1 MEKSSKR
8 GKIPQQ
14 DWPSIISRYESGETL
29 ASIARTY
36 DCSPPAISYIVSRTR
51 ARTAA
56 AESAGAS
63 PPGLPLT
70 EPQLVKATGST
81 TPTHDM
87 PDHDSAHSTVTA
99 DKTRQTVSTET
110 QQSAIEV
117 ITSAGTKQSP
127 DAERLTQKELFS
139 PQMSSSKSNERQA
152 AVETRQPAAG
162 RCAAIPRHAFDDR
175 SCRRVSP
182 TQFSGSVASKRRRPA
197 DAPPV
202 AAGEWTRLEPGDASV
217 EPERQLR
224 QCLRRSAGLASA
236 GGIGGFR
243 AADTATPAALSRG
256 PHLGRR
262 LALLGQNSA
271 PPGCS
276 TKPRKLARAAL
287 LSIVRY
293 ANASMK
299 ILRPFSR
306 RSMRLSTTIRP
317 RAEPSCGK
325 PPTGCYAPGLAP
337 ESSWSG
343 WRRASRCIRATP
355 LRVRHRLSARVRHPA
370 LSSLSRALP
379 KRERAAQFGRPAVYP

>member
-63 PPGLPLT
+63 PPVLPLT

-99 DKTRQTVSTET
+99 DKTRQNVSTET

-139 PQMSSSKSNERQA
+139 PQMSSLKSNERPA
-152 AVETRQPAAG
+152 TVETDNHP
-162 RCAAIPRHAFDDR
+162 
-175 SCRRVSP
+175 
-182 TQFSGSVASKRRRPA
+182 
-197 DAPPV
+197 
-202 AAGEWTRLEPGDASV
+202 PGDA
-217 EPERQLR
+217 RQPRDMHSTIEVGASRPPNSQGPSPQNGDGRRTLHLSLQGNGPASSPVVHPSSQNGNSGSAYDGRPVSR
-224 QCLRRSAGLASA
+224 QQGGSAGFAPQTQPRQPSVPGPSFGPPPGPVGPELGSA
-236 GGIGGFR
+236 GMLDQTKKARESGAFIDR
-243 AADTATPAALSRG
+243 ALRERIDEVIAAFLAAFDAALDHDTTESRTE
-256 PHLGRR
+256 LREATDR
-262 LALLGQNSA
+262 LLRAGARTRIELERLEARFPLHPRDAPARPSSA
-271 PPGCS
+271 
-276 TKPRKLARAAL
+276 
-287 LSIVRY
+287 
-293 ANASMK
+293 
-299 ILRPFSR
+299 F
-306 RSMRLSTTIRP
+306 RP
-317 RAEPSCGK
+317 R
-325 PPTGCYAPGLAP
+325 
-337 ESSWSG
+337 
-343 WRRASRCIRATP
+343 
-355 LRVRHRLSARVRHPA
+355 
-370 LSSLSRALP
+370 
-379 KRERAAQFGRPAVYP
+379 